1 MDWGLGKT
9 IPNTTKSCI
18 WLRILW
24 SSSIQPLWESIN
36 CTKNQRPFSVHMFCF
51 AWNIWD
57 QIRHLTSFP
66 PQPSPAE
73 ILAPTPRSHP
83 WGKITPPLFFDRQS
97 KKCQIY
103 MNPWPVGLVFSTGRG
118 GPVGILPT
126 WDLLRGPR
134 RPTTPPWPKHRDR
147 RLDFGKKNPPKDDS
161 PFLLF
166 FCRRKV
172 FNRSS
177 PVQDFDSSN
186 QGAPTSFSLKKRRGG
201 V

>member
-1 MDWGLGKT
+1 M
-9 IPNTTKSCI
+9 
-18 WLRILW
+18 
-24 SSSIQPLWESIN
+24 QYF
-36 CTKNQRPFSVHMFCF
+36 RPS
-51 AWNIWD
+51 
-57 QIRHLTSFP
+57 LTSHLFSSLALASW
-66 PQPSPAE
+66 SPC
-73 ILAPTPRSHP
+73 SN
-83 WGKITPPLFFDRQS
+83 PLFTSPGQDHSPHYSLAVNS
-97 KKCQIY
+97 KKICQNNW
-103 MNPWPVGLVFSTGRG
+103 NPWPVGLVFSTGRG

-134 RPTTPPWPKHRDR
+134 RPTTPPRPQHRDR